1 MYTNHMETQVPVT
14 LNLGFAQIQAIVDQ
28 LGLDEQKRLTE
39 YLEKKT
45 LHDDLRAFR
54 NAHHDLPL
62 SLEEIQAEVKAVRR
76 KAYRIEQAE
85 IASVSTIR

>member
-1 MYTNHMETQVPVT
+1 MYTYPMETQIPVT
-14 LNLGFAQIQAIVDQ
+14 LNLGYAQIQAIVEQ

-45 LHDDLRAFR
+45 LNSELRAFR
-54 NAHHDLPL
+54 AAHRDLPL

-76 KAYRIEQAE
+76 ERHAR
-85 IASVSTIR
+85 